1 MNQFIDG
8 RDMQPPEPFERAMA
22 ALDLIG
28 DGEEVVMLLNCQPQ
42 PLFNV
47 LRRNGY
53 RWEERTGPDG
63 CFEYHIRK
71 SVRQATL

>member
-1 MNQFIDG
+1 MDQFIDG
-8 RDMQPPEPFERAMA
+8 REMQPPEPFEKTMA

-28 DGEEVVMLLNCQPQ
+28 EDEEIVLLLNCQPQ

-53 RWEERTGPDG
+53 RWEESPGPDG
-63 CFEYHIRK
+63 CFQYRISKR
-71 SVRQATL
+71 LLPG